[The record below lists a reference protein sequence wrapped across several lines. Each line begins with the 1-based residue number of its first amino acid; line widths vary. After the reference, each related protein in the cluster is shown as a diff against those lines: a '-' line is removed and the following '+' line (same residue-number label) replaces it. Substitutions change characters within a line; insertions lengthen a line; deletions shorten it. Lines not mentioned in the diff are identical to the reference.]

1 MSPAESGWF
10 SEADL
15 PLAKEDR
22 TVEVEVA
29 GVMVQRKII
38 AGTRVPPDL
47 IEAYEAGSAPAEP
60 APSVEEAAAPD
71 DAPATRGAKRR

>member
-47 IEAYEAGSAPAEP
+47 IEAYEAGESPASAPA
-60 APSVEEAAAPD
+60 VEEAAA
-71 DAPATRGAKRR
+71 AATRGAKRR

>member
-29 GVMVQRKII
+29 GVMVARKVI

-47 IEAYEAGSAPAEP
+47 IEAYDVASGSSSA
-60 APSVEEAAAPD
+60 APSVAEASAPD
-71 DAPATRGAKRR
+71 DAPTRAKRR